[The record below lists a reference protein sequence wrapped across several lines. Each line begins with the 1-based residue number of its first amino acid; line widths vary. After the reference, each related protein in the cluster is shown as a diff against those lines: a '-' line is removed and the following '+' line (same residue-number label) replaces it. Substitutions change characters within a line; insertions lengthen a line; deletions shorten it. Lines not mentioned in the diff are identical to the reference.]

1 MKATGRGFIVAVLL
15 TLVTGFGVAHGQSQS
30 SCVTG
35 GAVPAGN
42 SGLAQ
47 DCETLLSMQS
57 EISGTANLNWSSARR
72 IDTWDGVRTGG
83 SPARVTIIKLQKR
96 ELTGTIPAAIGRL
109 DKLQDIWLYTNNL
122 SGPIPSEVGGLADLK
137 TLMLAKSGLSGQIPL
152 SLNNLKLQRLWLSG
166 NSFTGCVPHKLAEV
180 SDNDLSRV
188 DLPLCA
194 SDGTTPPPTP
204 PVTGPAPPEGETLS
218 QMIQRVRP
226 AVVNIRVEFLAD
238 TTLSAGSGFIVRTD
252 DEGAAF
258 VLTNDHVIDEITD
271 PLVLVG
277 DKDTY
282 TAEVVSRDPR
292 RDIAMLRIC
301 CGEFTT
307 VDFEDSDTL
316 YAGDEVILIG
326 YGASNIMPRTF
337 RPGRPIVPGEATVN
351 RGIIS
356 AFRYSTWRDS
366 QFVQH
371 DAAQN
376 GGDSGSPLF
385 SRAGRVIGL
394 NTWTFRDSFEHEIS
408 REGLHFAV
416 LETTVQ
422 ERLSIWGLGPA
433 DRFGPLAG
441 RLVHDAEDNY
451 IEQFRPDFTADEDEF
466 TLSATFVNPYSADE
480 GEWDYGF
487 RFGYTGEASETTVAV
502 VVTSDEEWWVT
513 VRDSNSESHT
523 QGYGLVP
530 QLRTGDGERNELTL
544 FVDGPYGWLFVNG
557 EKMRDA
563 EGVEVHYGRRLD
575 LGGQYVGEHGGT
587 VAITTGNFVGRERTG
602 YSTRYEGFTGW
613 TYSHGD

>member
-1 MKATGRGFIVAVLL
+1 MLL
-15 TLVTGFGVAHGQSQS
+15 LGLGVAHAQTASP
-30 SCVTG
+30 CVTG
-35 GAVPAGN
+35 GAVPSGN
-42 SGLAQ
+42 SGLAR

-57 EISGTANLNWSSARR
+57 EISGTANLNWSSSRL
-72 IDTWDGVRTGG
+72 INTWDGVRTGG

-122 SGPIPSEVGGLADLK
+122 SGPIPSEVGGLVDLK
-137 TLMLAKSGLSGQIPL
+137 TLMLSQSGLGGEIPL
-152 SLNNLKLQRLWLSG
+152 SLNNLNLERLWLKG
-166 NSFTGCVPHKLAEV
+166 NSFTGCVPHKLVEV

-194 SDGTTPPPTP
+194 SDGTTPPSTPNPTP
-204 PVTGPAPPEGETLS
+204 PTTGPALPEGETLS

-258 VLTNDHVIDEITD
+258 VLTNDHVIDEIAE
-271 PLVLVG
+271 PLVVVG

-282 TAEVVSRDPR
+282 TAEVVSHDPR

-326 YGASNIMPRTF
+326 YGESNIMPLTF

-371 DAAQN
+371 DAAAN
-376 GGDSGSPLF
+376 AGDSGSPLL
-385 SRAGRVIGL
+385 SRAGRVVGMH
-394 NTWTFRDSFEHEIS
+394 TWGFHDNIEHKIS
-408 REGLHFAV
+408 REGLSFAI

-422 ERLSIWGLGPA
+422 ERLRLWDVGPS
-433 DRFGPLAG
+433 DEFGPLSG
-441 RLVHDAEDNY
+441 RLTHDAESGTY
-451 IEQFRPDFTADEDEF
+451 KWFQPAFTAEGDEF
-466 TLSATFVNPYSADE
+466 ALSATFVNPYGADD
-480 GEWDYGF
+480 GDFDYGF
-487 RFGYTGEASETTVAV
+487 GISRSGEPNDPVV
-502 VVTSDEEWWVT
+502 NLVVTSDGELL
-513 VRDSNSESHT
+513 VRLRDQDGEYHT
-523 QGYGLVP
+523 QEYGLVP
-530 QLRTGDGERNELTL
+530 QLKTGDGERNEFRL
-544 FVDGPYGWLFVNG
+544 FVDGPYGWLYVNG
-557 EKMRDA
+557 ELPRDD
-563 EGVEVHYGRRLD
+563 EGQRQGYSYRIDLGDQQHGGSVEV
-575 LGGQYVGEHGGT
+575 
-587 VAITTGNFVGRERTG
+587 ITGYFVGDQRTG

-613 TYSHGD
+613 TYSHGE